1 MTSEQLRQALAELN
15 GERDLEI
22 VLAEVSNGA
31 ALKVKRAIL
40 IPHEKDNLVKVT
52 DGQAV
57 FIPDAE
63 RVAALKIG

>member
-1 MTSEQLRQALAELN
+1 MTSEQLRLALAELN
-15 GERDLEI
+15 GERDLEV
-22 VLAEVSNGA
+22 VLSNVPMPA

-40 IPHEKDNLVKVT
+40 IPDEKDHLVKVT

-57 FIPDAE
+57 FILDAE